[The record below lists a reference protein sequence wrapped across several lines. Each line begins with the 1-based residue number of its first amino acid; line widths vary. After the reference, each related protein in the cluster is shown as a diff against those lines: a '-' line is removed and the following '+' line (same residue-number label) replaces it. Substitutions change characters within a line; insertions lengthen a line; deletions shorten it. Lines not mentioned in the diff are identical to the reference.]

1 MQIKSYILG
10 ETTVRQQWIHHK
22 PVMVSALKLLTHSIL
37 DEPKALRDETTTRDQ
52 YVTLAH
58 LSDYIYRFFFQ
69 PLISPRN

>member
-22 PVMVSALKLLTHSIL
+22 PVMVSALKLLTHSIV
-37 DEPKALRDETTTRDQ
+37 DEPKALRDDTTTWDR

-58 LSDYIYRFFFQ
+58 LSEYTVFSTPNF
-69 PLISPRN
+69 S